1 MNYIST
7 TSNQALMTQALKSLT
22 GKWGIAIGAWLIF
35 FILTDFQVGWEWQ
48 GDGGGDYKVGLK
60 IIGLIIGGPLSLGY
74 TTLILLI
81 SRNQK
86 PDFAILFSGFKRF
99 GVSLAAY
106 LLMSIFTILWLLL
119 LIIPGIIA
127 CLRYSQTYYILS
139 EDENIGPLE
148 AISKSKEMMVGN
160 KWKLFCLYCRFIGW
174 FILCIVT
181 LGFAG
186 LYVGPYI
193 SQSCANFYNDLI
205 NDNLTEKI
213 AVDSE
218 DQEMVSD
225 KLAEPNEPENDNEE
239 KEDKG
244 T

>member
-7 TSNQALMTQALKSLT
+7 TSNQALMTLALKSLK
-22 GKWGIAIGAWLIF
+22 GKWGIAIGAWLAF
-35 FILTDFQVGWEWQ
+35 FILTEFKFGWEWQ
-48 GDGGGDYKVGLK
+48 GDDGGNYKVALGMV
-60 IIGLIIGGPLSLGY
+60 GLIIGGPLSLGY

-86 PDFAILFSGFKRF
+86 PDFAILFGGFKRF
-99 GVSLAAY
+99 GISFAVY
-106 LLMSIFTILWLLL
+106 LLRFIFIILWTLL

-127 CLRYSQTYYILS
+127 YLRYSQTFYILS

-205 NDNLTEKI
+205 NDNLTEQI
-213 AVDSE
+213 GPDSE
-218 DQEMVSD
+218 NQEMVSD
-225 KLAEPNEPENDNEE
+225 KRRESHEPENDNEKE
-239 KEDKG
+239 EDKG

>member
-1 MNYIST
+1 MNYTST
-7 TSNQALMTQALKSLT
+7 TSNQILMTWALKSLI

-35 FILTDFQVGWEWQ
+35 FILTEFQMGWEWQ
-48 GDGGGDYKVGLK
+48 GDSGGDYKIGLK

-86 PDFAILFSGFKRF
+86 QDFVILFSGFKRF
-99 GVSLAAY
+99 GTSFAAY
-106 LLMSIFTILWLLL
+106 LLRFIFIILWTLL

-127 CLRYSQTYYILS
+127 YFRYSQAWFILS

-148 AISKSKEMMVGN
+148 AISKSKEMMMGN

-174 FILCIVT
+174 FILCIIT

-186 LYVGPYI
+186 LYVGPYF
-193 SQSCANFYNDLI
+193 SQSCTNFYNDLI
-205 NDNLTEKI
+205 NGNLTEEI
-213 AVDSE
+213 NTNSE
-218 DQEMVSD
+218 D
-225 KLAEPNEPENDNEE
+225 
-239 KEDKG
+239 KE

>member
-1 MNYIST
+1 MNYTST
-7 TSNQALMTQALKSLT
+7 TSNQVLMTQALKSLT
-22 GKWGIAIGAWLIF
+22 GKWGIAIGAWLVF

-48 GDGGGDYKVGLK
+48 MNDGGDYKVGLK

-106 LLMSIFTILWLLL
+106 LLMAIFTILWLLL

-148 AISKSKEMMVGN
+148 AISKSKEIMVGN
-160 KWKLFCLYCRFIGW
+160 KWKLFCLYFRFIGW
-174 FILCIVT
+174 FILCIVS
-181 LGFAG
+181 LGLAG
-186 LYVGPYI
+186 LYVGPYF

-205 NDNLTEKI
+205 NDNLTENTVPDEKNQE
-213 AVDSE
+213 AVSN
-218 DQEMVSD
+218 
-225 KLAEPNEPENDNEE
+225 KL
-239 KEDKG
+239 